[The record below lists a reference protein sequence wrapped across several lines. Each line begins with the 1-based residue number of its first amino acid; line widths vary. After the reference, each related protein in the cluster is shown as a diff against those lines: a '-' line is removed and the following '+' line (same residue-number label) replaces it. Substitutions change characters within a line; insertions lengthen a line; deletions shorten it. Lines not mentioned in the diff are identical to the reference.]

1 LQATELGELDVG
13 TDLRIDG
20 TGGTWKSPAGR
31 LYGYPLL
38 PMPIPAAQE
47 RPAEKKRGVGER
59 ELS

>member
-1 LQATELGELDVG
+1 MGELDVG